1 MFVLN
6 TNSWALSLADTFFH
20 ILLLSSK
27 SSWYFT
33 TAVVSNQNKNGL
45 SVSVVLRNLY
55 GKKGCL
61 QCIYLQL
68 NILIILVI
76 HQYIRANSLY
86 VKTNLAI
93 TQILILNHI
102 NLADLQSSQDI
113 TA

>member
-1 MFVLN
+1 MQ
-6 TNSWALSLADTFFH
+6 THFFH

-33 TAVVSNQNKNGL
+33 TAVVSNQHKNGL
-45 SVSVVLRNLY
+45 SVSVVLHNLY

-102 NLADLQSSQDI
+102 NQADLQSSQDI